1 MTPSR
6 AERTATLIAC
16 ARDYLSAS
24 YPGPGFTRTG
34 AICPYVSRMV
44 AEDKM
49 NVLLAEGV
57 DGTDYEPVLRA
68 ALEAAGHALR
78 TIAPGIIDTA
88 LVLGFPDLPDDRAE
102 DLLNRLEEALVKPML
117 AVHMMVAT
125 TCQVPGSSPEDPWPK
140 GASSPMPT
148 LVLRRLGP
156 WDAVFMQSEHFAR
169 THHGVYLDWYLT
181 GRMTPQNARTF
192 EEMCARHDLPLVA
205 PA

>member
-1 MTPSR
+1 M
-6 AERTATLIAC
+6 
-16 ARDYLSAS
+16 
-24 YPGPGFTRTG
+24 
-34 AICPYVSRMV
+34 
-44 AEDKM
+44 
-49 NVLLAEGV
+49 
-57 DGTDYEPVLRA
+57 
-68 ALEAAGHALR
+68 
-78 TIAPGIIDTA
+78 
-88 LVLGFPDLPDDRAE
+88 LGFPDLPDDRAE